1 MKKLF
6 SCLLV
11 LFLTNTSQGQIFK
24 KLADATGDLLT
35 STKKSIDNAVES
47 NRLSNIADHI
57 KERDLPKAYEK
68 LRDFQSKYTLDTRY
82 YYLKHLYLK
91 TVSENIKGV
100 LLVVES
106 RINLQQTMKYYY
118 NFYGTLPYEAAD
130 KDCKKLGLC
139 VNDLPDQMKEIDKSL
154 YYLFKNTDDSLTFF
168 ITEFNKSLYKVSKG
182 SNENDY
188 QKSIYYDSA
197 IEQRNS
203 IRYKEALEKNTKES
217 FGEFIRINPSAK
229 EIQEAKKYHALL
241 SYKYS
246 EKINETSAYQNF
258 INEFR
263 YATFLVEKAKFNI
276 KILKI
281 NEIKLECQRFLSE
294 NNDLIKRITDN
305 QLQNRREYE
314 TTFQDISYKMRSL
327 KYKIE
332 EIKYPNTK
340 GSSILDIYV
349 DQFKSIDEEADFIYA
364 NNAGEDF
371 DKYSRFISQHPNSK
385 YISIVK
391 NTKERFELLKHQ
403 KDSVEQVRRAEYAR
417 QQAIEEEIRK
427 AELEKQKKE
436 SDPTFKL
443 MKKLGAN
450 DAALLQKIIDGKVD
464 TDPKSRVGQ
473 SCGSGYK
480 NCKYCGRGFSYDKY
494 YSSRVQNLRW
504 KLAFSGF
511 EMFGNIMNM
520 FGNLDEVFSAVFTG
534 KKIKVK
540 TVEDMEKEKLA
551 FYKHELSNIRAG
563 NYYFCEDTRP
573 DYCSQ
578 KCQIEAPKR

>member
-11 LFLTNTSQGQIFK
+11 LFVTNTSQGQIFK
-24 KLADATGDLLT
+24 KLADATGDLLS

-47 NRLSNIADHI
+47 NRLTNIADHI

-82 YYLKHLYLK
+82 YYLKHLYYK

-106 RINLQQTMKYYY
+106 RTNLQQSMKYYY

-130 KDCKKLGLC
+130 KDCKKIGLC

-281 NEIKLECQRFLSE
+281 NEIKLECQQFFSE

-364 NNAGEDF
+364 NNAREDF

-427 AELEKQKKE
+427 VELEKQKKE
-436 SDPTFKL
+436 SDPIYQLKQKL
-443 MKKLGAN
+443 STTDANLLDKILSGKSNLVGLKELYDDQLRPRVCGTSNKICSFCSRSFSYNRTLEDRSILLMFVRMWNSKGILISKSDLYDYTNKSLEETKKENINYIKNQLSLIRSGNHVYCN
-450 DAALLQKIIDGKVD
+450 D
-464 TDPKSRVGQ
+464 P
-473 SCGSGYK
+473 
-480 NCKYCGRGFSYDKY
+480 NPKYCF
-494 YSSRVQNLRW
+494 
-504 KLAFSGF
+504 F
-511 EMFGNIMNM
+511 ESCILERKRN
-520 FGNLDEVFSAVFTG
+520 
-534 KKIKVK
+534 
-540 TVEDMEKEKLA
+540 
-551 FYKHELSNIRAG
+551 
-563 NYYFCEDTRP
+563 NY
-573 DYCSQ
+573 
-578 KCQIEAPKR
+578 